1 MMNHSVEV
9 KICGLTNRDD
19 VVAALDLG
27 ADYLGFVLFS
37 RSPRGITF
45 AELVRIL
52 DKVDED
58 RKAIGVFVNESRDNV
73 EKIAADCGLYAV
85 QLHGDE
91 KQSDFVDMPVPV
103 WRSIRLCAETWR
115 PLPENWQVS
124 RYVIDADVPGLYGGT
139 GTSADWKSASG
150 LADRYPVMLA
160 GGLTPGNV
168 ADAVRIVKPVGVD
181 VSSGVEAEPGK
192 KDHDKIKAFI
202 RRAKEV
208 KCRLP
213 NGIIQ

>member
-1 MMNHSVEV
+1 MMDHSVEV

-19 VVAALDLG
+19 AAAALDSG
-27 ADYLGFVLFS
+27 ADYLGFILFS
-37 RSPRGITF
+37 ESPRGITF

-58 RKAIGVFVNESRDNV
+58 RRAIGVFVNESRDNV
-73 EKIAADCGLYAV
+73 GKIAADCGLYAV

-91 KQSDFVDMPVPV
+91 EQRDFMDMPIPV
-103 WRSIRLCAETWR
+103 WRSVRLCAGMWR
-115 PLPENWQVS
+115 PSPENWQVS

-181 VSSGVEAEPGK
+181 VASGVEAEPGK

-202 RRAKEV
+202 EAV
-208 KCRLP
+208 K
-213 NGIIQ
+213 GW